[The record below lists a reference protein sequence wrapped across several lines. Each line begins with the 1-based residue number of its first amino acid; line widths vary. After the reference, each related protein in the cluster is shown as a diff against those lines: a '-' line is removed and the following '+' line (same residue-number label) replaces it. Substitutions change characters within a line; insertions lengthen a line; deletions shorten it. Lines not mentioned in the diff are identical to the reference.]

1 MFYGLYIILTVT
13 QRISRILEAMFKFAL
28 KSCLSQVKSKSCD
41 KANSSTVMPI
51 TNKFEDGRMNL
62 RILVLK
68 IEKLSDFLRQG
79 SKLFHPIMVN
89 GKKEVFENVV
99 FWVYKGNVMQI
110 LIRV

>member
-1 MFYGLYIILTVT
+1 
-13 QRISRILEAMFKFAL
+13 
-28 KSCLSQVKSKSCD
+28 
-41 KANSSTVMPI
+41 MPI

-79 SKLFHPIMVN
+79 SKLFHPIMFN

-99 FWVYKGNVMQI
+99 F
-110 LIRV
+110 